1 MMLKTKMTPT
11 VPENLDW
18 ENLRQWANC
27 NDPLWY
33 SMEAVAREKNFTEVE
48 TLRALAGSMLRSKR
62 LLQAELES
70 AVAEGRLLHTSFK

>member
-1 MMLKTKMTPT
+1 MKSKMTPT

-27 NDPLWY
+27 NDPLWH
-33 SMEAVAREKNFTEVE
+33 SMEAVAREKNLSEVE
-48 TLRALAGSMLRSKR
+48 TLRAIAGCMLRSKR

-70 AVAEGRLLHTSFK
+70 GMAEGRLLISSFK